1 MKDNTTRDVPAYER
15 LSSRA
20 TAIRDALMRAEM
32 ASWAPE
38 AGKTLRRFSPMEA
51 GYFLGVTAGHLRR
64 LHAEGRVAEPEQK
77 AGGRRYYAEHEIQAI
92 RDYLEQH
99 SKVPGT
105 YRRGRTAGDSLQVV
119 AISNFKGG
127 SGKTSTA
134 AHLATAMG
142 LRGYKV
148 LVVDLDPQGSLTAL
162 FGLATAVYSQA
173 IPTIYDAIRYD
184 NPLHLESCIQKTH
197 LSTVDFVP
205 ASLQLGEYEHETP
218 LALRLQ
224 GVDGVIPFDQRLKL
238 QMEAIESQYDLVL
251 IDCPPQLGFLTLTA
265 LCAATGVLITVIPAM
280 LDIAS
285 MEQFLTM
292 ASALLESI
300 AARGEPLSWQF
311 EKFLLTR
318 FEPNDGPSQQM
329 AAFLRSRLGED
340 VLLHPF
346 VKSTAVSDASMT
358 RQTIYEVSR
367 TDMHRQTYDR
377 AFVAVELVAQ
387 AFENELRR
395 TWGREPLEISN
406 GA

>member
-1 MKDNTTRDVPAYER
+1 MKDNTVRDVPAYER

-20 TAIRDALMRAEM
+20 TAIRDALLRAEL

-38 AGKTLRRFSPMEA
+38 AGKTLRRFSPTEA
-51 GYFLGVTAGHLRR
+51 GYFIGVTDGHLRR
-64 LHAEGRVAEPEQK
+64 LHAEGRVAEVEHR
-77 AGGRRYYAEHEIQAI
+77 AGGKRYYAEREIQAI
-92 RDYLEQH
+92 RAYLERH

-105 YRRGRTAGDSLQVV
+105 YHRGRVEGDSLQVV

-142 LRGYKV
+142 LRGYRV

-162 FGLATAVYSQA
+162 FGLANAVYSQTV
-173 IPTIYDAIRYD
+173 PTIYDAVRYD

-218 LALRLQ
+218 LALRMQ
-224 GVDGVIPFDQRLKL
+224 GADTIPFDQRLKL
-238 QMEAIESQYDLVL
+238 QIEAIESQYDLVL
-251 IDCPPQLGFLTLTA
+251 IDCPPQLGFLTLSA

-300 AARGEPLSWQF
+300 AARGEPLSWDF

-395 TWGREPLEISN
+395 TWGREPLEILN

>member
-1 MKDNTTRDVPAYER
+1 MKDSADRSVPAYER
-15 LSSRA
+15 LASRA
-20 TAIRDALMRAEM
+20 TAIRDALMRAEL

-38 AGKTLRRFSPMEA
+38 AGKTLRRFSPNET
-51 GYFLGVTAGHLRR
+51 GYFLGVTDSHLRR
-64 LHAEGRVAEPEQK
+64 LHAEGRVREPEQR
-77 AGGRRYYAEHEIQAI
+77 AGGRRYYSEQEIQEI
-92 RDYLEQH
+92 REYLERH
-99 SKVPGT
+99 SKVRGT
-105 YRRGRTAGDSLQVV
+105 YKRGRVEGDSLQVV
-119 AISNFKGG
+119 AVTNFPGG
-127 SGKTSTA
+127 SGKTSTT

-162 FGLATAVYSQA
+162 FGLAAAVYSQT
-173 IPTIYDAIRYD
+173 IPTIYDALRYE
-184 NPLHLESCIQKTH
+184 NPVHLESCIRKTH

-218 LALRLQ
+218 LALRSQ
-224 GVDGVIPFDQRLKL
+224 GADGAVPFDLRLKL
-238 QMEAIESQYDLVL
+238 QIDAIESQYDLVL

-265 LCAATGVLITVIPAM
+265 LCAATGILITVIPAM

-300 AARGEPLSWQF
+300 AARGEPLRWQF

-318 FEPNDGPSQQM
+318 FEPNDAPSQQM

-367 TDMHRQTYDR
+367 SDMHRQTYDR
-377 AFVAVELVAQ
+377 GFDAVELVAQ
-387 AFENELRR
+387 SFENEIRR
-395 TWGREPLEISN
+395 TWGREPLEILN